1 MLRGVTVSSSSMRK
15 VTRLPPS
22 ESKLSNT
29 YKFLN
34 LLSPMFNIRKKVEKS
49 ISTPDPLG
57 LIEDQKRKLEEK
69 LSRPIWRRGFTPDAF
84 HFNPAWGFS

>member
-1 MLRGVTVSSSSMRK
+1 
-15 VTRLPPS
+15 
-22 ESKLSNT
+22 
-29 YKFLN
+29 
-34 LLSPMFNIRKKVEKS
+34 MFNIVKKVEKS

-57 LIEDQKRKLEEK
+57 LIEEQKRKLEEK